1 MVNVHLLHLKQQF
14 LIVRNTLYQSPD
26 ALHRLRCLCL
36 VLRIILVSRVKC
48 IQQHAQELPSL
59 HAQIIIDVDVGV
71 HQKFDLR
78 DCGPVFQLLNSIEHT
93 IMLAF
98 IAFICDLS
106 SPRITSYLASNF

>member
-1 MVNVHLLHLKQQF
+1 VVDVHLLHFEQQF
-14 LIVRNTLYQSPD
+14 LIVRNTLNQSPN
-26 ALHRLRCLCL
+26 ALHRLRCLGL
-36 VLRIILVSRVKC
+36 VLGVLLVSLVKC
-48 IQQHAQELPSL
+48 IQQHAEELARL

-78 DCGPVFQLLNSIEHT
+78 DCGPVFQLLNSIDRT